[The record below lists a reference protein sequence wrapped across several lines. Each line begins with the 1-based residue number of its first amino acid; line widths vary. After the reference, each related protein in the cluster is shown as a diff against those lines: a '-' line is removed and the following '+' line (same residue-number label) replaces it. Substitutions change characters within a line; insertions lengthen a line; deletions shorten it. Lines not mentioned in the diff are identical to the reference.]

1 MYISVLKKIGDRATD
16 MQQGD
21 LIHED
26 IVSGFANHES
36 VEIDFNGMKTILSTF
51 LNNAIGALYK
61 DYSSEFLNS
70 NLKIVNLCDDDM
82 FILKKVIARAKDFYA
97 NPQDVT
103 DALNDSLWFNWGEN
117 RDGYYWCQY
126 TYTSRWGCILFGL

>member
-103 DALNDSLWFNWGEN
+103 DALNDSL
-117 RDGYYWCQY
+117 
-126 TYTSRWGCILFGL
+126 